1 MSEPELPDPE
11 HVPDSVLDELLAA
24 FGAEPSP
31 PPSTAPVSAPAPAP
45 EPEAEPPRRT
55 IVIPEDDQPDTVYL
69 DEEKEERFRAVHAT
83 SPGERETIF
92 ISDLDDGAVVEPAP
106 IRGSAGIDPRIRAR
120 RIAVRRSEGRRRLV
134 WVAVGVII
142 LLVIVGAIA
151 VLASPIFEVSEV
163 RVEGAV
169 YTDEE
174 VLVDIIADIEGDPVL
189 LVDTKAIEERL
200 EKVAWVEQARVR
212 TDFPHTIVIDIRE
225 RQPLATFQGSDEQ
238 WRVIDVQGRVLD
250 VIEGRPV
257 AYMLI
262 TGNHPDTSRG
272 QFAGGPYA
280 SAAVLVASLPGEIRR
295 ITKSVGLDASTGTLT
310 MHLDGDVEVRLGDG
324 EDLDQKLARLL
335 GQVRDGLEGV
345 AALDVSTAEI
355 GVVPG

>member
-11 HVPDSVLDELLAA
+11 HVPDSVLDELSAA

-31 PPSTAPVSAPAPAP
+31 PPSSGSVAAPK
-45 EPEAEPPRRT
+45 PEAEPPRRT

-69 DEEKEERFRAVHAT
+69 DEDKEERFRAVHAT
-83 SPGERETIF
+83 TQGERETIF

-106 IRGSAGIDPRIRAR
+106 TRGSAGIDPRIRAR

-134 WVAVGVII
+134 WVAVGVIL

-151 VLASPIFEVSEV
+151 VLASPIFEVREV

-174 VLVDIIADIEGDPVL
+174 VLVDIVADIEGDPVL
-189 LVDTKAIEERL
+189 LVDLKAIEERL
-200 EKVAWVEQARVR
+200 EEVAWVEQARVR

-295 ITKSVGLDASTGTLT
+295 ITESVGLDASTGTLT
-310 MHLDGDVEVRLGDG
+310 MHLEGDVEVRLGDG

>member
-1 MSEPELPDPE
+1 MREPDLPDPE
-11 HVPDSVLDELLAA
+11 HVSDSVLDELSVA

-31 PPSTAPVSAPAPAP
+31 QPSSGSVAAPKP
-45 EPEAEPPRRT
+45 EPEPPRRT

-83 SPGERETIF
+83 SQGERETIF

-106 IRGSAGIDPRIRAR
+106 TRGSAGIDPRIRAR

-134 WVAVGVII
+134 WVAVALV
-142 LLVIVGAIA
+142 LVLVIVGAIA
-151 VLASPIFEVSEV
+151 VLASPIFEVREV

-189 LVDTKAIEERL
+189 LVDTKSIEERL

-295 ITKSVGLDASTGTLT
+295 ITESVGLDASTGTLT
-310 MHLDGDVEVRLGDG
+310 MHLEGDVEVRLGDG

>member
-1 MSEPELPDPE
+1 MREPDLPDPE
-11 HVPDSVLDELLAA
+11 HVPDSVLDELSAA

-31 PPSTAPVSAPAPAP
+31 PPSSGSVAAPK
-45 EPEAEPPRRT
+45 PEAEPPRRT

-69 DEEKEERFRAVHAT
+69 DEDKEERFRAVHAT
-83 SPGERETIF
+83 TQGERETIF

-106 IRGSAGIDPRIRAR
+106 TRGSAGIDPRIRAR

-134 WVAVGVII
+134 WVAVGVIL

-151 VLASPIFEVSEV
+151 VLASPIFEVREV

-174 VLVDIIADIEGDPVL
+174 VLVDIVADIEGDPVL
-189 LVDTKAIEERL
+189 LVDLEAIEERL
-200 EKVAWVEQARVR
+200 EEVAWVEQARVR

-295 ITKSVGLDASTGTLT
+295 ITESVGLDASTGTLT
-310 MHLDGDVEVRLGDG
+310 MHLEGDVEVRLGDG

>member
-1 MSEPELPDPE
+1 MSEPDLPDRE
-11 HVPDSVLDELLAA
+11 HVPDSVLDELSAA
-24 FGAEPSP
+24 FDEAPVPGPVPAPVLGAEPA
-31 PPSTAPVSAPAPAP
+31 T
-45 EPEAEPPRRT
+45 EPPRRT

-69 DEEKEERFRAVHAT
+69 DAEKEERFRAVHAT
-83 SPGERETIF
+83 SHGERDTIF

-106 IRGSAGIDPRIRAR
+106 TRGSAGIDPRIRAR

-134 WVAVGVII
+134 WVGVAVIV
-142 LLVIVGAIA
+142 LLVLVGAIA

-163 RVEGAV
+163 RVQGAV

-189 LVDTKAIEERL
+189 LVDTKAIEDQL

-225 RQPLATFQGSDEQ
+225 RQPLATFQGSDRQ

-295 ITKSVGLDASTGTLT
+295 ITESVGLDASTGTLT